1 MAYTHNLS
9 QRPLV
14 NQLFDEFATLLEM
27 RIQDYHR
34 KNGGEAKFLNK
45 FIICPFDEN
54 DYDGNWIRYPAR
66 ARQHFTSELGIHFT
80 WLDLSGVG
88 VSADMQIVYDFHCGT
103 NFLTNDEDG
112 DALYFSYSS
121 SQIELLDYE
130 HLRYLE
136 QLSDGTYGDAIKAIQ
151 GEISFGSL
159 MRS

>member
-9 QRPLV
+9 QNPLV
-14 NQLFDEFATLLEM
+14 NQMFDEFATLLEM

-54 DYDGNWIRYPAR
+54 DYDKNWIRYPAR
-66 ARQHFTSELGIHFT
+66 ARQHFTSELGIQFT

-88 VSADMQIVYDFHCGT
+88 VNDDMQIVYGFHCGT
-103 NFLTNDEDG
+103 NFLTNDENS
-112 DALYFSYSS
+112 DALYITYVTN
-121 SQIELLDYE
+121 QIEVFDNE
-130 HLRYLE
+130 HLNYLE
-136 QLSDGTYGDAIKAIQ
+136 LVSDCTYGDAIRAIQ